1 MDEIIINGK
10 KYIPEESV
18 SLLADKLDGM
28 PYCMVRTD
36 SAGVF
41 AGYVERRE
49 GQEATLRKARRI
61 WYWAGAAS
69 LSQLSMEGTS
79 KPEECKF
86 PCEVDTVV
94 LTDVIEIIPMTARAK
109 ESIEGVPVWA
119 E

>member
-10 KYIPEESV
+10 KYTPEDSAAP
-18 SLLADKLDGM
+18 LADKLDGM
-28 PYCMVRTD
+28 PYCLVRANA
-36 SAGVF
+36 AGVF
-41 AGYVERRE
+41 AGYVGHRE

-69 LSQLSMEGTS
+69 LSQLAMEGTS

-86 PCEVDTVV
+86 PCEVDTVI
-94 LTDVIEIIPMTARAK
+94 LADVIEIIPMTERAK
-109 ESIEGVPVWA
+109 ESIAGVPVWS